1 MRERAQRRPSVPSDT
16 TGWKNNLHLIVQNLV
31 MIDSSKLIFFHKLTL
46 FLVRSSL
53 NSMSECAVRSLY
65 VFPSPMSTPQPQ
77 FIVNV
82 SGSLWLDVL
91 ASYAEFCN
99 ISCASRLTVH
109 VAWFPNQIVSS
120 SFLHSSTHS
129 FDKCLLVLVM
139 GQLDARSCDSQW
151 ITQTPLT
158 SERTI

>member
-1 MRERAQRRPSVPSDT
+1 MRERAQSRPSVPSDT

-91 ASYAEFCN
+91 ASYAAFCN
-99 ISCASRLTVH
+99 IYCASRLTVY
-109 VAWFPNQIVSS
+109 VAWSLTRLFLLPSFIHPPIHSTSVYWCWLWVS
-120 SFLHSSTHS
+120 LMLGPVTHN
-129 FDKCLLVLVM
+129 
-139 GQLDARSCDSQW
+139 
-151 ITQTPLT
+151 
-158 SERTI
+158 E